1 LHALQKF
8 VRECGFSSLFLDDL
22 LIFRNSKEA
31 AVRDTMT
38 GINHL
43 SALGSSSMA
52 NARPHLNL
60 HKDKV
65 WEPHIYFLIFEAW
78 FTIARNRLLGATNV
92 YHMSLY
98 IPHSQSKPVGSRAKT
113 SFLVMKEFNAESC
126 SFFQRKLRSG
136 FCLD

>member
-1 LHALQKF
+1 
-8 VRECGFSSLFLDDL
+8 
-22 LIFRNSKEA
+22 
-31 AVRDTMT
+31 MT

-98 IPHSQSKPVGSRAKT
+98 IPHSQQA
-113 SFLVMKEFNAESC
+113 LIEYE
-126 SFFQRKLRSG
+126 LRTDSY
-136 FCLD
+136 DRHS